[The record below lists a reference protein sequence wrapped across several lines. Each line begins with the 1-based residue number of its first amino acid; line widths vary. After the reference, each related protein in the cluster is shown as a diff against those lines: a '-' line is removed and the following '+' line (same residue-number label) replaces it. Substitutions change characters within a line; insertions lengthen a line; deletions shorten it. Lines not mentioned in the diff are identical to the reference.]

1 MRYALALTLA
11 VAGCSTPP
19 PQPSWPGSQ
28 PGSNTKAVHSLV
40 EVARADAAA
49 GRLANAA
56 ASMERAIRLDPRN
69 AHLWQELARV
79 RLKQGEYVQAEHVAL
94 RSNALTRAD
103 WTLRTENWNIIAQA
117 RDARGDAEGARSAR
131 ELAKRIEH

>member
-11 VAGCSTPP
+11 VAGCSTPAT
-19 PQPSWPGSQ
+19 QPSWPGSQ
-28 PGSNTKAVHSLV
+28 PGSNTKAVHSLL
-40 EVARADAAA
+40 EVARSDAAA

>member
-11 VAGCSTPP
+11 VAGCSTLPTQPP
-19 PQPSWPGSQ
+19 WPGSQ
-28 PGSNTKAVHSLV
+28 PGANTKAVHSLV
-40 EVARADAAA
+40 EVARSDAAA

>member
-1 MRYALALTLA
+1 
-11 VAGCSTPP
+11 
-19 PQPSWPGSQ
+19 
-28 PGSNTKAVHSLV
+28 V
-40 EVARADAAA
+40 EVARSDAAA

-79 RLKQGEYVQAEHVAL
+79 RLKQGEFVQAEHVAL

>member
-19 PQPSWPGSQ
+19 TQPSWTGSQ
-28 PGSNTKAVHSLV
+28 PGSSTKAVHSLV
-40 EVARADAAA
+40 EVARSDAAA
-49 GRLANAA
+49 GRFANAA

-79 RLKQGEYVQAEHVAL
+79 RLKQGEYFQAEHVAL

-103 WTLRTENWNIIAQA
+103 WPLRTENWNIIAQA
-117 RDARGDAEGARSAR
+117 RDARGDADGARSAR

>member
-1 MRYALALTLA
+1 MRFALLLCFVA
-11 VAGCSTPP
+11 AGCSVAPT
-19 PQPSWPGSQ
+19 QPSW

-40 EVARADAAA
+40 EVARSDAAA

-69 AHLWQELARV
+69 ASLWQELARV

-94 RSNALTRAD
+94 RSNALTRGD
-103 WTLRTENWNIIAQA
+103 GTLRTENWNIIAEA
-117 RDARGDAEGARSAR
+117 RSARGDAEGARSAR
-131 ELAKRIEH
+131 E